1 MERALESGIS
11 DGVVRTEVG
20 DDAVE
25 HNGLALREVARLC
38 GVGSETDWLD
48 FLWNCGI
55 LIVTYDIDIT
65 QVC

>member
-48 FLWNCGI
+48 FL
-55 LIVTYDIDIT
+55 
-65 QVC
+65 